1 MNDPA
6 QSAATVAVN
15 GRRLTRKGVQTRD
28 RIVAVAADLMQQRG
42 VARTT
47 VEDIQEAAGISSS
60 QLYHYFADKGAL
72 VAAVIELQ
80 GQRVL
85 GVQHLGL
92 DRVTCLADLWRWRD
106 LVVGIRTAQNCVGG
120 CPLGSLA
127 ADLAETDAV
136 ARAQL
141 ARWFAEWERI
151 LRTGLASMA
160 SAGQFADGT
169 DTDRLALALLAAT
182 QGGLLLSQ
190 VNRDTAA
197 LTAAMDTVI
206 THIGTLLTEAPS
218 DTVRR
223 H

>member
-1 MNDPA
+1 MTEPKSVQLPA
-6 QSAATVAVN
+6 AVN
-15 GRRLTRKGVQTRD
+15 GRSLTRKGAQTRD
-28 RIVAVAADLMQQRG
+28 RIVGAAADLMQERG

-47 VEDIQEAAGISSS
+47 IEDIQAAAGVSSS
-60 QLYHYFADKGAL
+60 QLYHYFADKDAL
-72 VAAVIELQ
+72 IAAVIELQ
-80 GQRVL
+80 GRRVL
-85 GVQHLGL
+85 DVQQLGL
-92 DRVTCLADLWRWRD
+92 ARVTCLDDLWRWRD
-106 LVVGIRTAQNCVGG
+106 LVVGIRTAQNCIGG

-127 ADLAETDAV
+127 ADLVETDPL

-151 LRTGLASMA
+151 LRDGLASMA
-160 SAGQFADGT
+160 AAGQFPAGT

-206 THIGTLLTEAPS
+206 AQIAAQLTEPARAL
-218 DTVRR
+218 VRR
-223 H
+223 R

>member
-1 MNDPA
+1 M
-6 QSAATVAVN
+6 N

>member
-1 MNDPA
+1 MSA
-6 QSAATVAVN
+6 AAATVN
-15 GRRLTRKGVQTRD
+15 GHRLTRKGRQTRD
-28 RIVAVAADLMQQRG
+28 RIVAVAAGLMQERG

-47 VEDIQEAAGISSS
+47 IEDIQAAAGVSSS

-85 GVQHLGL
+85 DVQHLGL
-92 DRVTCLADLWRWRD
+92 DRVNCVDDLWRWRD
-106 LVVGIRTAQNCVGG
+106 LVMGIRTAQNCVGG

-127 ADLAETDAV
+127 ADLSETDAL

-141 ARWFAEWERI
+141 GRWFAEWERI
-151 LRTGLASMA
+151 LRTGLAAMA
-160 SAGQFADGT
+160 SAGQFVDGT

-190 VNRDTAA
+190 VHRDTAA
-197 LTAAMDTVI
+197 LAAAMDTVI
-206 THIGTLLTEAPS
+206 AQIGTHLTEAAAKA
-218 DTVRR
+218 VRHR
-223 H
+223 